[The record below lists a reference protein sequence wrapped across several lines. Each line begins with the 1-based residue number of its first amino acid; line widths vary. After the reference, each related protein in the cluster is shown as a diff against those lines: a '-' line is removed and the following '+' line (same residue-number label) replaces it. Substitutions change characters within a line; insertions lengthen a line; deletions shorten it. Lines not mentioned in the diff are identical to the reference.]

1 MKEFESNENN
11 LIIGEHV
18 VIKER
23 SQLSQLLSIEYEQ
36 LQKIKSLRIEN
47 QIIDE
52 DLWFKITLI
61 DKLESLYF
69 LNCNIDAKIY
79 LCDVPEVSKIGF
91 IKCGLTSEKLD
102 EIFHSLPS
110 YSYIDILD
118 LSENKIGEN
127 PELFIETSEHCY
139 SLARYIRALI
149 LFDNGFDKDSILD
162 IKNRCYYIYGKIII

>member
-23 SQLSQLLSIEYEQ
+23 SQLLSIEYEQ

-69 LNCNIDAKIY
+69 LNCRCK
-79 LCDVPEVSKIGF
+79 
-91 IKCGLTSEKLD
+91 
-102 EIFHSLPS
+102 
-110 YSYIDILD
+110 
-118 LSENKIGEN
+118 NKVM
-127 PELFIETSEHCY
+127 
-139 SLARYIRALI
+139 
-149 LFDNGFDKDSILD
+149 
-162 IKNRCYYIYGKIII
+162 

>member
-23 SQLSQLLSIEYEQ
+23 SQLLSIEYEQ

-52 DLWFKITLI
+52 KLWYKITST
-61 DKLESLYF
+61 DKLKSLYF
-69 LNCNIDAKIY
+69 LNCNIDAKIR
-79 LCDVPEVSKIGF
+79 LCDVPYVSNIGF

-118 LSENKIGEN
+118 LSENKLGEN
-127 PELFIETSEHCY
+127 PELLIKMIELCF
-139 SLARYIRALI
+139 RYAKEIKTLI
-149 LFDNGFDKDSILD
+149 LLDNGFNKKSILE
-162 IKNRCYYIYGKIII
+162 IKRRCERFIDKIII

>member
-1 MKEFESNENN
+1 MEEFESNENN

-23 SQLSQLLSIEYEQ
+23 SQLLSIKYEQ
-36 LQKIKSLRIEN
+36 LKKIKSLRIEN

-52 DLWFKITLI
+52 KLWYKITST
-61 DKLESLYF
+61 DKLKSLYL
-69 LNCNIDAKIY
+69 LNCNIDTEIY
-79 LCDVPEVSKIGF
+79 LCDVPYVSNIGF

-118 LSENKIGEN
+118 LSENKLGQN
-127 PELFIETSEHCY
+127 PKLLIEIIEDCFRGAKHFKT
-139 SLARYIRALI
+139 LI
-149 LFDNGFDKDSILD
+149 LFDNGFDKNSILD
-162 IKNRCYYIYGKIII
+162 IKSERFIDKIII

>member
-1 MKEFESNENN
+1 MEEFESNENN

-23 SQLSQLLSIEYEQ
+23 SQLLSIKYEQ
-36 LQKIKSLRIEN
+36 LKKIKSLRIEN

-52 DLWFKITLI
+52 KLWYKITST
-61 DKLESLYF
+61 DKLKSLYF
-69 LNCNIDAKIY
+69 LNCNIDTKIY
-79 LCDVPEVSKIGF
+79 LCDVPYVSNIGF

-118 LSENKIGEN
+118 LSENKLGQN
-127 PELFIETSEHCY
+127 PELLIKMIELCF
-139 SLARYIRALI
+139 RYAKEIKTLI
-149 LFDNGFDKDSILD
+149 LFDNGFNKKSILE
-162 IKNRCYYIYGKIII
+162 IKRRCERFIDKIII

>member
-23 SQLSQLLSIEYEQ
+23 SQLLSIEYEQ

-69 LNCNIDAKIY
+69 LNCKMDAKLR

-91 IKCGLTSEKLD
+91 IKCGLTSEKIYNILD
-102 EIFHSLPS
+102 TLMS
-110 YSYIDILD
+110 YSYTDILD

-127 PELFIETSEHCY
+127 PELFIETMEHCY
-139 SLARYIRALI
+139 FLARSISTLI
-149 LFDNGFDKDSILD
+149 LFDNGFDKKSILD
-162 IKNRCYYIYGKIII
+162 IKNRCKDIIDKIII

>member
-1 MKEFESNENN
+1 MEEFESNENN

-23 SQLSQLLSIEYEQ
+23 SQLLSIEYEQ

-52 DLWFKITLI
+52 KLWYKITST
-61 DKLESLYF
+61 DKLKSLYF

-79 LCDVPEVSKIGF
+79 LCDVPYVSNIGF

-118 LSENKIGEN
+118 LSENKLGEN
-127 PELFIETSEHCY
+127 PELFIETMEHCY
-139 SLARYIRALI
+139 FLATRITTLI
-149 LFDNGFDKDSILD
+149 LFDNGFDKKSILD
-162 IKNRCYYIYGKIII
+162 IKNGCEGVVDKIII

>member
-1 MKEFESNENN
+1 MEEFESNENN

-23 SQLSQLLSIEYEQ
+23 SQLLSIEYEQ

-52 DLWFKITLI
+52 KLWYKITST
-61 DKLESLYF
+61 DKLKSLYF
-69 LNCNIDAKIY
+69 LNCNIDTDILY
-79 LCDVPEVSKIGF
+79 LCDVPYVSNIGF

-110 YSYIDILD
+110 YSYMDILD
-118 LSENKIGEN
+118 LSENKLGQN
-127 PELFIETSEHCY
+127 PKLLIEIIEDWFRVVKHFKT
-139 SLARYIRALI
+139 LI
-149 LFDNGFDKDSILD
+149 LFDNGFDKNSILD
-162 IKNRCYYIYGKIII
+162 IKRRCERFIDKIII

>member
-1 MKEFESNENN
+1 MEEFESNENN

-23 SQLSQLLSIEYEQ
+23 SQLLSIKYEQ
-36 LQKIKSLRIEN
+36 LKKIKSLRIEN

-52 DLWFKITLI
+52 KLWYKITST
-61 DKLESLYF
+61 DKLKSLYF
-69 LNCNIDAKIY
+69 LNCNIDTKIY
-79 LCDVPEVSKIGF
+79 LCDVPYVSNIGF

-118 LSENKIGEN
+118 LSENKLGEN
-127 PELFIETSEHCY
+127 PELLIKMIELCF
-139 SLARYIRALI
+139 RYAKEIKTLI
-149 LFDNGFDKDSILD
+149 LFDNGFDKKSILD
-162 IKNRCYYIYGKIII
+162 IKNRCKDIIDRIII

>member
-1 MKEFESNENN
+1 MEEFESNENN

-23 SQLSQLLSIEYEQ
+23 SQLLSIKYEQ
-36 LQKIKSLRIEN
+36 LKKIKSLRIEN

-52 DLWFKITLI
+52 KLWYKITST
-61 DKLESLYF
+61 DKLKSLYF
-69 LNCNIDAKIY
+69 LNCNIDTKIY
-79 LCDVPEVSKIGF
+79 LCDVPYVSNIGF

-118 LSENKIGEN
+118 LSENKLGEN
-127 PELFIETSEHCY
+127 PELLIKMIELCF
-139 SLARYIRALI
+139 RYAKEIKTLI
-149 LFDNGFDKDSILD
+149 LFDNGFNKKSILE
-162 IKNRCYYIYGKIII
+162 IKRRCEKFIDKIII

>member
-1 MKEFESNENN
+1 MEEFESNENN

-23 SQLSQLLSIEYEQ
+23 SQLLSIKYEQ
-36 LQKIKSLRIEN
+36 LKKIKSLRIEN

-52 DLWFKITLI
+52 KLWYKITST
-61 DKLESLYF
+61 DKLKSLYF

-79 LCDVPEVSKIGF
+79 LCDVPYVSKIGF

-102 EIFHSLPS
+102 EMFHSLPS

-118 LSENKIGEN
+118 LSENKLGEN
-127 PELFIETSEHCY
+127 PELLIEFIEQCFKYAKHFKT
-139 SLARYIRALI
+139 LI
-149 LFDNGFDKDSILD
+149 LFDNGFDKNSILD
-162 IKNRCYYIYGKIII
+162 IKRRCERFIDKIII

>member
-1 MKEFESNENN
+1 MEEFESNENN

-23 SQLSQLLSIEYEQ
+23 SQLLSIKYEQ
-36 LQKIKSLRIEN
+36 LKKIKSLRIEN

-52 DLWFKITLI
+52 KLWYKITST
-61 DKLESLYF
+61 DKLKSLYF
-69 LNCNIDAKIY
+69 LNCNIDTKIY
-79 LCDVPEVSKIGF
+79 LCDVPYVSNIGF

-118 LSENKIGEN
+118 LSENKLGEN
-127 PELFIETSEHCY
+127 PELLIKMIELCF
-139 SLARYIRALI
+139 RYAKEIKTLI
-149 LFDNGFDKDSILD
+149 LFDNGFNKKSILE
-162 IKNRCYYIYGKIII
+162 IKRRCERFIDKIII

>member
-1 MKEFESNENN
+1 MEEFESNENN

-23 SQLSQLLSIEYEQ
+23 SQLLSIEYEQ

-69 LNCNIDAKIY
+69 LNCKIDAKIR

-91 IKCGLTSEKLD
+91 IKCGLTSEKIYNILNT
-102 EIFHSLPS
+102 LMS
-110 YSYIDILD
+110 YSYTDILD

-127 PELFIETSEHCY
+127 PELFIETMEHCY
-139 SLARYIRALI
+139 FLEKSISTLI
-149 LFDNGFDKDSILD
+149 LFDNGFDKKSILD
-162 IKNRCYYIYGKIII
+162 IKNRCKDIIDKIII

>member
-1 MKEFESNENN
+1 MEEFESNENN

-23 SQLSQLLSIEYEQ
+23 SQLLSIEYEQ

-69 LNCNIDAKIY
+69 LNCKIDAKIR

-118 LSENKIGEN
+118 LSENKLGEN
-127 PELFIETSEHCY
+127 PELLIKMIELCF
-139 SLARYIRALI
+139 RYAKEIKTLI
-149 LFDNGFDKDSILD
+149 LFDNGFDKKSILE
-162 IKNRCYYIYGKIII
+162 IKRRCERFIDKIII

>member
-23 SQLSQLLSIEYEQ
+23 SQLLSIEYEQ

-69 LNCNIDAKIY
+69 LNCNIDTDIY
-79 LCDVPEVSKIGF
+79 LCDVPYATKIGF
-91 IKCGLTSEKLD
+91 IKCGLTCEKLD
-102 EIFHSLPS
+102 EILNTLPS
-110 YSYIDILD
+110 YSYLDVLD
-118 LSENKIGEN
+118 LSENKLGVN
-127 PELFIETSEHCY
+127 PELFIKIIRECFI
-139 SLARYIRALI
+139 LAKHTKTLI
-149 LFDNGFDKDSILD
+149 LLDNGFDKNIILD
-162 IKNRCYYIYGKIII
+162 ITKRKGDKIII